1 MKNLKIVKNI
11 TPFYRTQNLPYIT
24 FFYPNH
30 PKNLGSIYT
39 KFKLIAKGCML
50 FLVSIGPT
58 IKLLSCYL
66 KKNHS
71 KFCSSLALQIPAGK
85 NTNFKEKHII

>member
-1 MKNLKIVKNI
+1 MENLRIVKNI
-11 TPFYRTQNLPYIT
+11 SPFYRTQNLPYIT

-39 KFKLIAKGCML
+39 KFKLIAKGYML

-66 KKNHS
+66 KKIIQS
-71 KFCSSLALQIPAGK
+71 FEVALPYKSQ
-85 NTNFKEKHII
+85 